1 MIGPTDPGIAGMNQR
16 SHYRLDAGGTDHLH
30 VAVLMDDAAPTK
42 AQPLDVGPD
51 GARLQFD
58 TPGGPDYVMG
68 QLVNLSFSSS
78 RIGKT
83 LLIEA
88 RAIRRTEDKKHRTYA
103 FRFTNHHQFEG
114 HSREAIY
121 RLLNRRSS
129 FRVKP
134 PDEEP
139 IDITMRPEAGGPV
152 RARLI
157 DISATGL
164 GARTSIE
171 VEATLVATL
180 RVTITLS
187 LPTHRDPVNVPGLI
201 RSRALAGPHVRYGV
215 TFHFGASDQ
224 AESKQNTIID
234 YVMRRQREGLRQAKD

>member
-1 MIGPTDPGIAGMNQR
+1 MDQR

-30 VAVLMDDAAPTK
+30 VAVLKDDAAPIK

-88 RAIRRTEDKKHRTYA
+88 RAIRRTEEQRHRTYA
-103 FRFTNHHQFEG
+103 FRYTNHHQFEG
-114 HSREAIY
+114 HSRDAIY

-134 PDEEP
+134 PEEEP
-139 IDITMRPEAGGPV
+139 IDITMRPEAGGPLV

-164 GARTSIE
+164 GTRTSIE
-171 VEATLVATL
+171 VEARLVATL
-180 RVTITLS
+180 RVTITLA
-187 LPTHRDPVNVPGLI
+187 LPTHRDPVNVPAII

-215 TFHFGASDQ
+215 AFDFAATDH
-224 AESKQNTIID
+224 AESKQNAIID

>member
-1 MIGPTDPGIAGMNQR
+1 MNQR
-16 SHYRLDAGGTDHLH
+16 SHYRLDIGGTDHLH
-30 VAVLMDDAAPTK
+30 VAVLKDDAAPTK

-88 RAIRRTEDKKHRTYA
+88 RAIRRTEEKKHRTYA

-114 HSREAIY
+114 HSRDAIY

-129 FRVKP
+129 FRVDP
-134 PDEEP
+134 PEEEP
-139 IDITMRPEAGGPV
+139 IDITLKPDAGGRLV

-164 GARTSIE
+164 GTRTSID
-171 VEATLVATL
+171 VEATLVATIG
-180 RVTITLS
+180 VTIIMA
-187 LPTHRDPVNVPGLI
+187 LPTHPDIVNVPGII

-215 TFHFGASDQ
+215 AFHFGASDH
-224 AESKQNTIID
+224 AESKQNAIID
-234 YVMRRQREGLRQAKD
+234 YVMHRQREALRQAKD

>member
-1 MIGPTDPGIAGMNQR
+1 MDQR

-30 VAVLMDDAAPTK
+30 VAVLKDDTAPTK

-51 GARLQFD
+51 GARLLFD

-68 QLVNLSFSSS
+68 QLVNLSFISS

-88 RAIRRTEDKKHRTYA
+88 RAIRRTEEQGHRTYA
-103 FRFTNHHQFEG
+103 FRYTNHHRFEG
-114 HSREAIY
+114 QSPEAIY

-134 PDEEP
+134 PQEEP
-139 IDITMRPEAGGPV
+139 IDITLKPEADAPLV

-164 GARTSIE
+164 GMRTSID

-180 RVTITLS
+180 RVTIIMV
-187 LPTHRDPVNVPGLI
+187 LPTHRDPVNVPSII

-215 TFHFGASDQ
+215 AFHFAASDH
-224 AESKQNTIID
+224 AESTQNAIID